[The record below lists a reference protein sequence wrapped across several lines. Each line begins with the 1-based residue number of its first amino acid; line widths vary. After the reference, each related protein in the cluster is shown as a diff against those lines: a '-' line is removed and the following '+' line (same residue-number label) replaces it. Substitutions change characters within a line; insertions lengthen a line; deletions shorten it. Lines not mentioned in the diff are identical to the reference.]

1 VEPKVDARS
10 MNGRSNEGHRVVDDD
25 FWPLEEDVLA
35 TNSRR
40 IPESVAFC
48 RIHLL
53 LFNLR
58 PHRHP
63 HPDVFAVFGQ

>member
-1 VEPKVDARS
+1 
-10 MNGRSNEGHRVVDDD
+10 VVDDD